1 MEAAEAAPYMY
12 TPHEPGSPDMS
23 IEWSVTAL
31 EKLPTCHVQFAAPP
45 SNDTFVDRLTTPP
58 SPTCGGGQVAQG
70 YSPPSAG
77 NARSTAAADSAQK
90 MRKKGCELA
99 AVEAPPT
106 ILLLGGNAGLNLS

>member
-45 SNDTFVDRLTTPP
+45 SNDTFV
-58 SPTCGGGQVAQG
+58 
-70 YSPPSAG
+70 
-77 NARSTAAADSAQK
+77 RSEE
-90 MRKKGCELA
+90 RR
-99 AVEAPPT
+99 
-106 ILLLGGNAGLNLS
+106 